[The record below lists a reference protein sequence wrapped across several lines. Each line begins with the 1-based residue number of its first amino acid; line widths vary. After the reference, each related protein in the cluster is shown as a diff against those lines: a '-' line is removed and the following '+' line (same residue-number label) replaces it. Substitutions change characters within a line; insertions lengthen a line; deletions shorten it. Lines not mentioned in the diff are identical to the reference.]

1 MKMLPALFLCLTIVA
16 GFPLRSLA
24 AGPIA
29 EDAPV
34 TAEVAAVARLVEM
47 DPSRDRARFMTEL
60 TRLLHT
66 HPSQRTPALKFLGTA
81 KPDPARAPD
90 GPPPRVP
97 VPLTAGAWSRAVF
110 RRPIDA
116 DQLIAAIIS
125 DRRASLLC
133 HALAALDDETLEF
146 LSQRPDVLTRL
157 YDESAAPFGAFG
169 ASLRIRAGRV
179 VPPGGDA
186 AIPLWEGVLGE
197 TVGAPDRF
205 VTALF
210 GLHGGRLAYL
220 YDTIAQL
227 EAPNAAFALG
237 LWIDD
242 PAARL
247 TRFVALAETCTGS
260 YREWNVE
267 TMPFSKP
274 LHDLA
279 TLLMRMRVE
288 PSGSPAAPA
297 DRSFWSEVFGKDDL
311 QESSVTLQPEEGP
324 IDAAWLANAT
334 SGGESYWRGDRLEQ
348 FAFGQRVFS
357 DISTAQWTD
366 AIVAIRG
373 FPRQR
378 MLSLALEAGGIRTA
392 AIHALAVRR
401 ANQISTRRANRAFW
415 TLAQLQSALAQVL
428 RMLKVGTVDPAVG
441 EALVA
446 SLCAVPL
453 DDGGRYSG
461 AMALW
466 VERELVPRL
475 PPGASVDSRLITA
488 LAGPAGTATR
498 VLWEGQEYQ
507 LDLTFAERTRIELVR
522 AKQVGYSI
530 DLALDLH
537 AIARTLAA
545 DRLTVQDLRAAV
557 AKLSA
562 LAETHGERFDFQQD
576 MRALGVDEP
585 RPARETVAKA
595 VEELTKSTRDPR
607 RAARVASTLDDLVDV
622 VLGDAL
628 LSVTYA
634 AELGDPE
641 GSATLARNVAI
652 RHDFGFS
659 RRDAE
664 NRARTAWAIPKQDF
678 LPGVPW
684 HVTGS
689 VLGLD
694 IALAPLGLRRT
705 SLDRLPDAPKLPSYE
720 RDAFALSVALM
731 NPRRLHD
738 RDLDAIRAAIGRGR
752 LRVAAVASGGEALGA
767 VADAIA
773 LDGWRRREVQW
784 MLVNDRGAIPE
795 SFSLAELLVIGGG
808 DRASLDAWG
817 TTALS
822 AAGCACTRLAM
833 PRTWRLL
840 SGRPQVA
847 PIAAGVAD
855 LNLHVAL
862 TLSELGLPAALARA
876 VLSAAALDFI
886 EVVAPKD
893 PEDWLT
899 VARAAQSLPRERIED
914 YIAAAAAVDGPLV
927 ARESIESDLGPT
939 PDR

>member
-1 MKMLPALFLCLTIVA
+1 MLRALFLCLTIVA
-16 GFPLRSLA
+16 GFPLKS
-24 AGPIA
+24 AGASPIA

-34 TAEVAAVARLVEM
+34 TAEIAAVARLVEM
-47 DPSRDRARFMTEL
+47 DPFRDRARFMAEL
-60 TRLLHT
+60 TRLLYT
-66 HPSQRTPALKFLGTA
+66 QPSQRTPALTVLRSG
-81 KPDPARAPD
+81 KPAPARPSA
-90 GPPPRVP
+90 GPPRVP
-97 VPLTAGAWSRAVF
+97 VPLTAGAWSRAIF
-110 RRPIDA
+110 RRTIDT
-116 DQLIAAIIS
+116 DQLVGAIIS

-146 LSQRPDVLTRL
+146 LSQHLDLLTRL
-157 YDESAAPFGAFG
+157 YEGDAASFAAFG
-169 ASLRIRAGRV
+169 ASLHIRAGRV
-179 VPPGGDA
+179 VPPGGDRA
-186 AIPLWEGVLGE
+186 MPLWEGVVGE
-197 TVGAPDRF
+197 HVDAPDRF

-237 LWIDD
+237 LWMRD

-247 TRFVALAETCTGS
+247 TRFVALAEICAGS
-260 YREWNVE
+260 YREWHLE

-288 PSGSPAAPA
+288 PSGSPLAPA
-297 DRSFWSEVFGKDDL
+297 DRSFWSEVFGNDDL
-311 QESSVTLQPEEGP
+311 QEGSVTLQQVEGP

-334 SGGESYWRGDRLEQ
+334 SGSELFWRGDRLDQ

-357 DISTAQWTD
+357 RISPAQWPD

-378 MLSLALEAGGIRTA
+378 MLSLALEESGIRTA
-392 AIHALAVRR
+392 AIYALAVRR
-401 ANQISTRRANRAFW
+401 ASQISTRRANRAFW
-415 TLAQLQSALAQVL
+415 TLAQLQSALAHVL
-428 RMLKVGTVDPAVG
+428 RMIKVGTIGPAAG

-466 VERELVPRL
+466 VGRELVPQL
-475 PPGASVDSRLITA
+475 PPGGSVESRVIAA

-498 VLWEGQEYQ
+498 VLWEGQEYR
-507 LDLTFAERTRIELVR
+507 LDLASAERIRIELVR

-545 DRLTVQDLRAAV
+545 DRLTAQDLRSAA
-557 AKLSA
+557 ARLSA

-576 MRALGVDEP
+576 MRALGVEEP
-585 RPARETVAKA
+585 RPARETVVKA
-595 VEELTKSTRDPR
+595 VEELSKSARGQDVR
-607 RAARVASTLDDLVDV
+607 RAARVASALDELVDV

-641 GSATLARNVAI
+641 GSATLARNVAL

-664 NRARTAWAIPKQDF
+664 IRARTAWAIPKQDY

-694 IALAPLGLRRT
+694 IALAPLALRRT
-705 SLDRLPDAPKLPSYE
+705 NLDRLPDAPRLPSHE

-731 NPRRLHD
+731 NPRRLRD
-738 RDLDAIRAAIGRGR
+738 GDLDAIGAAIGRGR
-752 LRVAAVASGGEALGA
+752 LRVAAVVSGGEALEA

-773 LDGWRRREVQW
+773 LDGWRRREIQW
-784 MLVNDRGAIPE
+784 MLVNDRPAIPE

-808 DRASLDAWG
+808 DRAALDAWG
-817 TTALS
+817 TTALNS
-822 AAGCACTRLAM
+822 EGCACTRLAL
-833 PRTWRLL
+833 PQTWRLL
-840 SGRPQVA
+840 SGRPQTA

-862 TLSELGLPAALARA
+862 MLNELRLPAALARA

-886 EVVAPKD
+886 EVVSPKD
-893 PEDWLT
+893 PDDWWT
-899 VARAAQSLPRERIED
+899 VVRAAQAVPLERIED

-927 ARESIESDLGPT
+927 ARESIESDLDHIPG
-939 PDR
+939 R

>member
-1 MKMLPALFLCLTIVA
+1 MKMLRALFLCLTIVP
-16 GFPLRSLA
+16 GFPVNSVA
-24 AGPIA
+24 ASPIA

-34 TAEVAAVARLVEM
+34 TAEIAAVARLVEM
-47 DPSRDRARFMTEL
+47 DPSRDRARFMAEL
-60 TRLLHT
+60 TRLLYT
-66 HPSQRTPALKFLGTA
+66 QPSQRTPALTLLRGG
-81 KPDPARAPD
+81 KPSAGRAPAS
-90 GPPPRVP
+90 PTSRVP
-97 VPLTAGAWSRAVF
+97 VPLTAASWGRAIF

-116 DQLIAAIIS
+116 DQLVAAIIS

-133 HALAALDDETLEF
+133 HGLAALDDDTLEF
-146 LSQRPDVLTRL
+146 LSQHLDALTRL
-157 YDESAAPFGAFG
+157 YEEDAASFAAFG
-169 ASLRIRAGRV
+169 ASLHIRAGRV

-197 TVGAPDRF
+197 RVDAPDRF

-237 LWIDD
+237 LWMRD

-247 TRFVALAETCTGS
+247 TRFVALAEICAGS
-260 YREWNVE
+260 YREWHVE

-279 TLLMRMRVE
+279 TLFMRMRVE
-288 PSGSPAAPA
+288 PSGSPLPPA
-297 DRSFWSEVFGKDDL
+297 DRSFWSEVFANDDL
-311 QESSVTLQPEEGP
+311 QESSVTVPRDEGS
-324 IDAAWLANAT
+324 IDAAWLANALNG
-334 SGGESYWRGDRLEQ
+334 SELYWRGDRLDQ

-357 DISTAQWTD
+357 RISAAQWPD

-378 MLSLALEAGGIRTA
+378 MLALALEEGGIRA
-392 AIHALAVRR
+392 PAIHALAVRR
-401 ANQISTRRANRAFW
+401 ANQMSTRRPNRAFW
-415 TLAQLQSALAQVL
+415 TLAQLQSALAQIL
-428 RMLKVGTVDPAVG
+428 RMIKLGTIEPAAG
-441 EALVA
+441 EALIA

-466 VERELVPRL
+466 VERELLPKL
-475 PPGASVDSRLITA
+475 PPGVSADSRIIAA
-488 LAGPAGTATR
+488 LAGPAGAATR
-498 VLWEGQEYQ
+498 VVWEGQEYR
-507 LDLTFAERTRIELVR
+507 LDLATAERTRIELVR
-522 AKQVGYSI
+522 AKQVGYSV

-545 DRLTVQDLRAAV
+545 DRLAVQDLRSAV
-557 AKLSA
+557 ARLSA
-562 LAETHGERFDFQQD
+562 LTDTHGDRIDFQQD
-576 MRALGVDEP
+576 MRALGVEEP
-585 RPARETVAKA
+585 RPARETVVKA
-595 VEELTKSTRDPR
+595 VEELSKIGRGQDVR
-607 RAARVASTLDDLVDV
+607 RAARVASALDELVDV

-628 LSVTYA
+628 LSLVYA

-641 GSATLARNVAI
+641 GSATLARNVAL

-659 RRDAE
+659 RRDSE
-664 NRARTAWAIPKQDF
+664 IRARTAWAIPKQDY

-694 IALAPLGLRRT
+694 IALAPLALRRT
-705 SLDRLPDAPKLPSYE
+705 NLDRLPDAPKLPSHE

-731 NPRRLHD
+731 NPRRL
-738 RDLDAIRAAIGRGR
+738 RDDDLGAIAAAIGRGR
-752 LRVAAVASGGEALGA
+752 LRVLAMASGREALDG

-773 LDGWRRREVQW
+773 LDGWRRREIQW
-784 MLVNDRGAIPE
+784 MLVNDRDAIPE
-795 SFSLAELLVIGGG
+795 WFSLAELLVIGGG
-808 DRASLDAWG
+808 DRAAFDAWG
-817 TTALS
+817 TTGLNS
-822 AAGCACTRLAM
+822 AGCACIRLAL
-833 PRTWRLL
+833 PQTWRLL
-840 SGRPQVA
+840 SGRPQTA

-855 LNLHVAL
+855 LNLHIAL
-862 TLSELGLPAALARA
+862 TLHELGLPAALARS

-886 EVVAPKD
+886 EVVAPRD
-893 PEDWLT
+893 PDDWWT
-899 VARAAQSLPRERIED
+899 VARSAQAVARERIED

-927 ARESIESDLGPT
+927 AEEPTESDLDPS
-939 PDR
+939 P

>member
-1 MKMLPALFLCLTIVA
+1 MKMLRALFLCLTIVP
-16 GFPLRSLA
+16 GFPVNSA
-24 AGPIA
+24 AANPIA

-47 DPSRDRARFMTEL
+47 DPSRDRARFMAEL
-60 TRLLHT
+60 TRVLYT
-66 HPSQRTPALKFLGTA
+66 QPSQRTPALTLLRGG
-81 KPDPARAPD
+81 KPPAVRAPA
-90 GPPPRVP
+90 GLPPRVP
-97 VPLTAGAWSRAVF
+97 VPLTAASWSRAIF
-110 RRPIDA
+110 RRTIDA
-116 DQLIAAIIS
+116 DQLVAAIIS

-133 HALAALDDETLEF
+133 HGLAALDDETLEF
-146 LSQRPDVLTRL
+146 LSQHLDVLTLL
-157 YDESAAPFGAFG
+157 YENDAAPFAAFG
-169 ASLRIRAGRV
+169 ASLHIRAGRV
-179 VPPGGDA
+179 VPPGGDT
-186 AIPLWEGVLGE
+186 AIPLWEGVIGE
-197 TVGAPDRF
+197 HVDAPDRF
-205 VTALF
+205 ATALF

-227 EAPNAAFALG
+227 EAPQAAFALG
-237 LWIDD
+237 LWMRD

-247 TRFVALAETCTGS
+247 TRFVALAGICAGS
-260 YREWNVE
+260 YREWHVD

-279 TLLMRMRVE
+279 TLFMRMRVE
-288 PSGSPAAPA
+288 PSGSPLSPA
-297 DRSFWSEVFGKDDL
+297 DRSFWSEVFGNDDL
-311 QESSVTLQPEEGP
+311 QESSVTLQHDEGP
-324 IDAAWLANAT
+324 IDAAWLANAI
-334 SGGESYWRGDRLEQ
+334 SGSELYWRGDRLDQ

-357 DISTAQWTD
+357 HISAAQWPD

-378 MLSLALEAGGIRTA
+378 MLALALEEGGIRTA
-392 AIHALAVRR
+392 AIYALAARR
-401 ANQISTRRANRAFW
+401 ASQISTRRANRAFW
-415 TLAQLQSALAQVL
+415 TLAQLQSALAQIL
-428 RMLKVGTVDPAVG
+428 RMIKLGTIEPAAG
-441 EALVA
+441 EALIA

-466 VERELVPRL
+466 VQRELLPQL
-475 PPGASVDSRLITA
+475 PPGGSADSRMIAA

-498 VLWEGQEYQ
+498 VLWEGQEYR
-507 LDLTFAERTRIELVR
+507 LDLATAERTRIELVR
-522 AKQVGYSI
+522 AKQIGYSV

-545 DRLTVQDLRAAV
+545 DRLTVQDLRSAA
-557 AKLSA
+557 ARLSA

-585 RPARETVAKA
+585 RPARETVVKA
-595 VEELTKSTRDPR
+595 VEELSKIARGQDVR
-607 RAARVASTLDDLVDV
+607 RASRVASVLDELVDV

-628 LSVTYA
+628 LSVIYA

-641 GSATLARNVAI
+641 GSATLARNVAL

-659 RRDAE
+659 RRDGDI
-664 NRARTAWAIPKQDF
+664 RARTAWAIPKQDY

-694 IALAPLGLRRT
+694 IALAPLALRRT
-705 SLDRLPDAPKLPSYE
+705 NLDRLPDAPRLPSHE

-731 NPRRLHD
+731 NPRRL
-738 RDLDAIRAAIGRGR
+738 RDDDLSAIAAAIGRGR
-752 LRVAAVASGGEALGA
+752 LRVAAMVSGGEALDA

-773 LDGWRRREVQW
+773 LDGWRRREIQW
-784 MLVNDRGAIPE
+784 MLVNDRDAIPE
-795 SFSLAELLVIGGG
+795 WFSLAELLVIGGG
-808 DRASLDAWG
+808 DRAAFDAWG
-817 TTALS
+817 TTALNT
-822 AAGCACTRLAM
+822 AGCACTRLAM
-833 PRTWRLL
+833 PQTWRLL
-840 SGRPQVA
+840 SGRPQTA

-862 TLSELGLPAALARA
+862 TLNELGLPAALARS

-893 PEDWLT
+893 PDDWWT
-899 VARAAQSLPRERIED
+899 VARAAQVVPRERIED

-927 ARESIESDLGPT
+927 AGDSTELDLDHNP
-939 PDR
+939 